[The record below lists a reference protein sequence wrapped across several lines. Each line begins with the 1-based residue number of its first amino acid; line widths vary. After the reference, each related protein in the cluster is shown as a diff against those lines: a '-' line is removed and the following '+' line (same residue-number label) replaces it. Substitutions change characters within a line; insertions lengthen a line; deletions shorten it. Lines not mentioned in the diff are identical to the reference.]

1 MQETPGLVERLE
13 SHTFLSYLVRM
24 ETVSKLDL
32 GELLN
37 PAIVERILVDFLHD
51 ETSNAG
57 FQRGVLGLSGG
68 VDSAVCAALAVR
80 ALGPENVLGVLLP
93 YRTSSPESRAD
104 AELVAGALGMR
115 TEVVDI
121 SPMVDP
127 YLNGN
132 KVTDN
137 VRAGNVMARERMIV
151 LFDISQRDKAL
162 VLGTSNKTELLLGY
176 GTLFGD
182 MASALNPLGD
192 LYKTQIWQLA
202 RHLGLPDRVV
212 AKKPSADLWAGQTDE
227 GEMGFTYADVDRLLF
242 AMIDERRTDD
252 ELLRA
257 GFAGPFVQRVR
268 GMVSRSQF
276 KRRPPLIAKL
286 SHRTV
291 NVDFRYP
298 RDWGI

>member
-1 MQETPGLVERLE
+1 
-13 SHTFLSYLVRM
+13 M
-24 ETVSKLDL
+24 ETVSKVEL

-37 PAIVERILVDFLHD
+37 PLIVERILVEFLRD
-51 ETSNAG
+51 ETVHAG
-57 FQRGVLGLSGG
+57 FQGGVLGLSGG

-80 ALGPENVLGVLLP
+80 ALGAEHVLGVLMP
-93 YRTSSPESRAD
+93 HRASSPESRTD
-104 AELVAGALGMR
+104 AELVARSIGMR
-115 TEVVDI
+115 TELVDI

-127 YLNGN
+127 YLAAAD
-132 KVTDN
+132 VTDK

-151 LFDISQRDKAL
+151 LYDISQRDKAL
-162 VLGTSNKTELLLGY
+162 VFGTSNKTELLLGY

-202 RHLGLPDRVV
+202 RHLGLPDRIVD
-212 AKKPSADLWAGQTDE
+212 KKPSADLWAGQTDE

-242 AMIDERRTDD
+242 AMVDERRTDA
-252 ELLRA
+252 ELLQM
-257 GFAGPFVQRVR
+257 GFASSFVERVR
-268 GMVSRSQF
+268 TMISRSQF

>member
-1 MQETPGLVERLE
+1 
-13 SHTFLSYLVRM
+13 M
-24 ETVSKLDL
+24 ETVSKIEL

-37 PAIVERILVDFLHD
+37 PQIVERILVEFLRD
-51 ETSNAG
+51 ETHNAG
-57 FQRGVLGLSGG
+57 FERGVLGLSGG

-80 ALGPENVLGVLLP
+80 ALGAENVLGVLLP
-93 YRTSSPESRAD
+93 HRTSSPESRTD
-104 AELVAGALGMR
+104 AELVARTIGMR
-115 TEVVDI
+115 TELVDI

-127 YLNGN
+127 YLTSAA
-132 KVTDN
+132 VTDR

-151 LFDISQRDKAL
+151 LYDISQRDKAL
-162 VLGTSNKTELLLGY
+162 VFGTSNKTELLLGY

-202 RHLGLPDRVV
+202 RHLGLPAQIV

-242 AMIDERRTDD
+242 AMIDERRTDT
-252 ELLRA
+252 ELA
-257 GFAGPFVQRVR
+257 QMGFDATFIRRVR
-268 GMVSRSQF
+268 AMVSRSQF

>member
-1 MQETPGLVERLE
+1 
-13 SHTFLSYLVRM
+13 M
-24 ETVSKLDL
+24 ETVSKVEL

-37 PAIVERILVDFLHD
+37 PQIVERILVEFLRD
-51 ETSNAG
+51 ETVHAG
-57 FQRGVLGLSGG
+57 FKRGVLGLSGG

-80 ALGPENVLGVLLP
+80 ALGADNVLGVLLP
-93 YRTSSPESRAD
+93 HRTSSPESRTD
-104 AELVAGALGMR
+104 AELVARSIGMR
-115 TEVVDI
+115 TELVDI

-127 YLNGN
+127 YLTAGA
-132 KVTDN
+132 VTDK

-151 LFDISQRDKAL
+151 LYDISQRDKAL
-162 VLGTSNKTELLLGY
+162 VFGTSNKTELLLGY

-202 RHLGLPDRVV
+202 RHLGLPERIV
-212 AKKPSADLWAGQTDE
+212 AKSPSADLWAGQTDE
-227 GEMGFTYADVDRLLF
+227 GEMGFSYADVDRLLF
-242 AMIDERRTDD
+242 AMVDERRTDA
-252 ELLRA
+252 ELLQM
-257 GFAGPFVQRVR
+257 GFTGSFIERVR
-268 GMVSRSQF
+268 TMISRSQF
-276 KRRPPLIAKL
+276 KRRPPLIAKI